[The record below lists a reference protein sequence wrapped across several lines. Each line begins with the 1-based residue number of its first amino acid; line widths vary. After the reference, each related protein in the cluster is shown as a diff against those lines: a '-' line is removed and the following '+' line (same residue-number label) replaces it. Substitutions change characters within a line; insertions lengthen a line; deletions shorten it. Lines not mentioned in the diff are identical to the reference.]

1 VLALGIGA
9 CGGGSGTT
17 GDGSD
22 TSATGTTTDATTSPE
37 ATTRTDES
45 GTSTKTGDTTKAPAK
60 AAPSCSSQ
68 LDPFLGQLD
77 DLRKSL
83 VIGVS
88 YEQYVAELETVRR
101 SYAKLPVDKL
111 DFACLSGA
119 AAGAEESFDS
129 YLAAANT
136 WGDCV
141 SESGCETATLEPR
154 LQREWHAAAK
164 QLRAAQKSE
173 P

>member
-1 VLALGIGA
+1 VLALGISA
-9 CGGGSGTT
+9 CGGGSGATSGGT
-17 GDGSD
+17 E
-22 TSATGTTTDATTSPE
+22 TSAAATPTEGSTIPEPGATDG
-37 ATTRTDES
+37 ES
-45 GTSTKTGDTTKAPAK
+45 GTSSKTGETTKAPTK

-68 LDPFLGQLD
+68 LDPFLGQLN
-77 DLRKSL
+77 DLRRSL
-83 VIGVS
+83 VVGVS

-101 SYAKLPVDKL
+101 SYAKLPVDQL

-119 AAGAEESFDS
+119 AASAEESFDA

-141 SESGCETATLEPR
+141 SEAGCETASLEPR
-154 LQREWHAAAK
+154 LQREWHAAAAA
-164 QLRAAQKSE
+164 LRKAQKTQ